1 MDQCGGNTPRIECPR
16 PRTLFQ
22 EHTPPGT
29 AVHLHLLKF
38 AFLLAPLRCGFS
50 LALLS
55 RAQALNHAEAKCN
68 IRQLQKSVAFRRL
81 RPAKLPIALEPGTF
95 EGIGWSDPQVIF
107 AISLLG
113 VLGFLALLN

>member
-1 MDQCGGNTPRIECPR
+1 MDQCGGHTPRIECPR

-38 AFLLAPLRCGFS
+38 AFLLARLRCGFS

-68 IRQLQKSVAFRRL
+68 IRQLQKSVAFSSVRTV
-81 RPAKLPIALEPGTF
+81 KLPIALEPRPF
-95 EGIGWSDPQVIF
+95 ECIGWSDPQVVF

-113 VLGFLALLN
+113 FLALLD